1 MWLSDVSVKRP
12 VFATVINALLVVF
25 GLFALASV
33 SVREYPD
40 IDPPIVSISTN
51 YPGASAAVV
60 ETKITQL
67 LEDRVAG
74 IEGLRTL
81 ASTSAEGRSNIIVEF
96 NLSRDVDDAANDVRD
111 RVSRALGDLPDE
123 ADPPEISKAD
133 VDANPI
139 LWLVIDSDRLSP
151 LELTDYADRYLVDRL
166 GAIDGVSAIRVG
178 GERRPAMRIWL
189 DRKALAARGLTAADV
204 EAALRAQNVER
215 PAGRLE
221 STEREFTL
229 RTARPF
235 ATPADFAQLVVARG
249 DDGYPIRLGELARVE
264 VAPADVRSSFRAN
277 GRPAVGLGLI
287 KQSKANTLTVAR
299 AGKAEMAKIAPDLP
313 EGMRIRVNSDSS
325 LFVEASLREVS
336 ITLAISAVLVVAVI
350 FVFLGD
356 LRATLIPALTV
367 PISLVASFIF
377 LVALGFSLNI
387 LTLLALVL
395 AIGIVVDD
403 TIVVVEN
410 IHRRMEQGEPP
421 LLAAFNGAREVGFAV
436 LATTVVLVVVFLPLA
451 LLEGNVGRLF
461 REFALSL
468 AAAVAC
474 SGIVALTLAPVL
486 SAALLRREE
495 GRLAHGVTRVFLRVS
510 AAYRGGLG
518 RFADRPVLSALALLG
533 LLAGCVLLYRA
544 LPREFTPPE
553 DRGQF
558 SINVRAPEGAS
569 YEYTARYMQQ
579 VEASVLARIG
589 TGEVDRTILR
599 VPGAGPGQGGGGVN
613 TGFMI
618 VSLTDWSRRERSTAQ
633 VAAEIGRE
641 LAQLPGVRAT
651 ATPRTGFGTGVGS
664 NFGQP
669 VQVVLGGGSFDELA
683 QWRDALIAR
692 LAQDAPRLTRLD
704 SDYKETLPTLE
715 LDVDLKRAGD
725 LGVPVE
731 AIGRTLETLLAGRR
745 VTTYVDRGEEY
756 DVWLQAEAA
765 DRANPGDLANI
776 YVRST
781 VSGALIPLANLLAT
795 RETAGAAAYNR
806 YNRLRSITVSAG
818 LAPGYT
824 LGEALDDVERIAAEV
839 LPPSARLSYKGDSR
853 ELKESSQSLL
863 LSFGLALVVVFLVL
877 AAQFESWVHPVV
889 IMTSVPLAVFGALAA
904 LFVFGYSL
912 NIYSQIGVILLI
924 GLAAKNGIL
933 IVEFANQ
940 RRDAG
945 APFRE
950 ALLEAAQIR
959 LRPILMT
966 SVATVAGAVPLILA
980 QGAGAEARANL
991 GIVVFW
997 GVLFSTLLTLYIVPG
1012 YYALLARRSGSPG
1025 RTAARLEAQA
1035 RGPAGPLPDK

>member
-12 VFATVINALLVVF
+12 VLATVINALLVVF
-25 GLFALASV
+25 GLFALTHV

-40 IDPPIVSISTN
+40 IDPPIVSVGTN

-60 ETKITQL
+60 ETKITQV
-67 LEDRVAG
+67 LEDRIAG

-81 ASTSAEGRSNIIVEF
+81 SSVSADGRSNITIEF
-96 NLSRDVDDAANDVRD
+96 NLSRNVDAAANDVRD
-111 RVSRALGDLPDE
+111 RISRALNNLPVE
-123 ADPPEISKAD
+123 AEPPEVSKAD

-139 LWLVIDSDRLSP
+139 LWMVLSSDRLAS
-151 LELTDYADRYLVDRL
+151 LELSDYAERYLVDRL
-166 GAIDGVSAIRVG
+166 GAIDGVSAIRIG
-178 GERRPAMRIWL
+178 GDRRPAMRIWL

-204 EAALRAQNVER
+204 EAALRNQNVER

-221 STEREFTL
+221 SIEREFTL

-235 ATPADFAQLVVARG
+235 ATPTEFAQLVVARG
-249 DDGYPIRLGELARVE
+249 ADGYPVRLGELARVE
-264 VAPADVRSSFRAN
+264 IAAEDVRGEFRAN
-277 GRPAVGLGLI
+277 GVPAVGLGII

-299 AGKAEMAKIAPDLP
+299 AAKAEMAKIAGDLP
-313 EGMRIRVNSDSS
+313 EGMQIRVNSDFS
-325 LFVEASLREVS
+325 LFVEASLKEVTIALS
-336 ITLAISAVLVVAVI
+336 IAALLVVVVI
-350 FVFLGD
+350 FLFLGD
-356 LRATLIPALTV
+356 LRATVIPALTV

-377 LVALGFSLNI
+377 LLALGFSINI

-410 IHRRMEQGEPP
+410 IHRRMEEGEPP

-436 LATTVVLVVVFLPLA
+436 LATTAVLVVVFLPLA
-451 LLEGNVGRLF
+451 LLEGNIGRLF

-474 SGIVALTLAPVL
+474 SGVVALTLAPVL
-486 SAALLRREE
+486 SAALLKRDADNPMAQR
-495 GRLAHGVTRVFLRVS
+495 VTRVFQRLGAGYRAGLR
-510 AAYRGGLG
+510 
-518 RFADRPVLSALALLG
+518 RFVERPWLSGAVLAG
-533 LLAGCVLLYRA
+533 LLAGCALLYA
-544 LPREFTPPE
+544 VLPREFTPPE

-558 SINVRAPEGAS
+558 NISVRGPEGAS
-569 YEYTARYMQQ
+569 FDYTARYMRE
-579 VEASVLARIG
+579 VEGLVLARLG
-589 TGEVDRTILR
+589 QGEVDRTILR
-599 VPGAGPGQGGGGVN
+599 VPGFGAAAGVN
-613 TGFMI
+613 TGNMI
-618 VSLTDWSRRERSTAQ
+618 VSLTDWNERERSTLE
-633 VAAEIGRE
+633 VAADIGAE

-651 ATPRTGFGTGVGS
+651 ATPRGGFGSG
-664 NFGQP
+664 FGQP
-669 VQVVLGGGSFDELA
+669 VQVVLGGGSFGELA
-683 QWRDALIAR
+683 QWRDELIAR
-692 LAQDAPRLTRLD
+692 LSAEVPRLTRLD
-704 SDYKETLPTLE
+704 SDYKETVPTLE
-715 LDVDLKRAGD
+715 IDVDLKRAGD

-731 AIGRTLETLLAGRR
+731 VIGRTLETLLAGRR
-745 VTTYVDRGEEY
+745 VTTYMDRGEEY

-765 DRANPGDLANI
+765 DRSNPGDLANI

-781 VSGALIPLANLLAT
+781 LSGALIPLANVLTT

-806 YNRLRSITVSAG
+806 YDRLRSVTISAG

-824 LGEALDDVERIAAEV
+824 LGEALGDVERVAAEV
-839 LPPSARLSYKGDSR
+839 LPASARLSYKGDSR

-863 LSFGLALVVVFLVL
+863 LSFGMALLVVFLVL
-877 AAQFESWVHPVV
+877 SAQFESFVHPVV

-904 LFVFGYSL
+904 LGALGYSL

-940 RRDAG
+940 RRDQG
-945 APFRE
+945 LPFEE
-950 ALLEAAQIR
+950 ALYEAASIR

-966 SVATVAGAVPLILA
+966 SVATVAGSVPLILSG
-980 QGAGAEARANL
+980 GAGGEARENL

-997 GVLFSTLLTLYIVPG
+997 GVLFSTLLTLYVVPG
-1012 YYALLARRSGSPG
+1012 YYALLARRTGSPG
-1025 RTAARLEAQA
+1025 RVAAKLEQQA
-1035 RGPAGPLPDK
+1035 RGSQTVPQK

>member
-12 VFATVINALLVVF
+12 VLATVINALLVVF
-25 GLFALASV
+25 VLFALANV

-40 IDPPIVSISTN
+40 IDPPIVSVSTN

-60 ETKITQL
+60 ETKITQV
-67 LEDRVAG
+67 LEDRIAG

-81 ASTSAEGRSNIIVEF
+81 SSTSSDGRSNITVEF
-96 NLSRDVDDAANDVRD
+96 TLSRDIDAAANDVRD
-111 RVSRALGDLPDE
+111 RVARAINNLPDE

-139 LWLVIDSDRLSP
+139 LWMVLSSDRLTP
-151 LELTDYADRYLVDRL
+151 IELSDYADRFLLDRL
-166 GAIDGVSAIRVG
+166 GAIDGVSAIRIG

-189 DRKALAARGLTAADV
+189 DRKALAARGLTSADV
-204 EAALRAQNVER
+204 ETALRSQNAER

-221 STEREFTL
+221 STDREFTL

-235 ATPADFAQLVVARG
+235 ATPAEFAQLVVARG
-249 DDGYPIRLGELARVE
+249 ADGYPVRLGELARVE
-264 VAPADVRSSFRAN
+264 VAPADLRNEFRAN
-277 GRPAVGLGLI
+277 GQPAVGLGII

-299 AGKAEMAKIAPDLP
+299 AAKAEMARIAGDLP
-313 EGMRIRVNSDSS
+313 EGMQIRVNSDFS
-325 LFVEASLREVS
+325 LFVEASLKEVT
-336 ITLAISAVLVVAVI
+336 ITLAIAALLVVVVI
-350 FVFLGD
+350 FLFLGD
-356 LRATLIPALTV
+356 LRATVIPALTV

-410 IHRRMEQGEPP
+410 IHRRMEHGEPP

-451 LLEGNVGRLF
+451 LLEGNIGRLF

-474 SGIVALTLAPVL
+474 SGVVALTLAPVL
-486 SAALLRREE
+486 SAALLKRDADNPMAQR
-495 GRLAHGVTRVFLRVS
+495 VTRFFNRVS
-510 AAYRGGLG
+510 AGYRAGLR
-518 RFADRPVLSALALLG
+518 RFVERPWLSAAALAGLLTGCALL
-533 LLAGCVLLYRA
+533 YQA

-558 SINVRAPEGAS
+558 NISVRAPEGAS
-569 YEYTARYMQQ
+569 FEYTARYMRQ
-579 VEASVLARIG
+579 VEGMVLARLG
-589 TGEVDRTILR
+589 KGEVDRTILR
-599 VPGAGPGQGGGGVN
+599 VPGFGGSASTN
-613 TGFMI
+613 TGNMV
-618 VSLTDWSRRERSTAQ
+618 VSLTDWGARDRTTIE
-633 VAAEIGRE
+633 VAAEVGRE

-651 ATPRTGFGTGVGS
+651 AIPRGGFGQG
-664 NFGQP
+664 FGQP
-669 VQVVLGGGSFDELA
+669 VQVVLGGGSFEELA
-683 QWRDALIAR
+683 QWRDTLMAKLS
-692 LAQDAPRLTRLD
+692 QDYPQLTRLD

-715 LDVDLKRAGD
+715 LDIDLKRAGD

-731 AIGRTLETLLAGRR
+731 VIGRTLETLLAGRR
-745 VTTYVDRGEEY
+745 VTTYIDRGEEY

-781 VSGALIPLANLLAT
+781 TSGQLIPLANVLTT
-795 RETAGAAAYNR
+795 RETAGAATYNR
-806 YNRLRSITVSAG
+806 YNRLRSITISAG
-818 LAPGYT
+818 LTPGYT
-824 LGEALDDVERIAAEV
+824 LGEALNDVERIAAEV
-839 LPPSARLSYKGDSR
+839 LPGSARLSYKGDSR

-863 LSFGLALVVVFLVL
+863 LSFGLALLVVFLVL
-877 AAQFESWVHPVV
+877 SAQFESFVHPLV

-904 LFVFGYSL
+904 LGAFGYTL

-940 RRDAG
+940 RRDQG
-945 APFRE
+945 LPFEE
-950 ALLEAAQIR
+950 ALYEAASIR

-966 SVATVAGAVPLILA
+966 SVATIAGAVPLILSG
-980 QGAGAEARANL
+980 GAGAESRENL

-997 GVLFSTLLTLYIVPG
+997 GVAFSTLLTLYVVPG
-1012 YYALLARRSGSPG
+1012 YYALLARRTGSPG
-1025 RTAARLEAQA
+1025 RVAAKLAEQS
-1035 RGPAGPLPDK
+1035 RGHDIVPDK

>member
-12 VFATVINALLVVF
+12 VFATVVNALLVVF
-25 GLFALASV
+25 GLFALANV

-40 IDPPIVSISTN
+40 IDPPIVSVSTS

-60 ETKITQL
+60 ETKITQV
-67 LEDRVAG
+67 LEDRIAG

-81 ASTSAEGRSNIIVEF
+81 SSTSSDGRSNITVEF
-96 NLSRDVDDAANDVRD
+96 TLSRDVDDAANDVRD
-111 RVSRALGDLPDE
+111 RVSRALGNLPEE

-139 LWLVIDSDRLSP
+139 LWMVVSSDRLTP
-151 LELTDYADRYLVDRL
+151 IELSDYAERHLVDRL

-178 GERRPAMRIWL
+178 GERRPSMRIWL
-189 DRKALAARGLTAADV
+189 DRKALAARGLTAAEV

-235 ATPADFAQLVVARG
+235 TTPAQFAQLVVARG

-264 VAPADVRSSFRAN
+264 VAAADLRSAFRAN
-277 GRPAVGLGLI
+277 GQPAVGLGII

-299 AGKAEMAKIAPDLP
+299 AAKAELARIIPDLP
-313 EGMRIRVNSDSS
+313 EGMQMRVNSDFS

-336 ITLAISAVLVVAVI
+336 VTLAISALLVVVVI
-350 FVFLGD
+350 FLFLGD
-356 LRATLIPALTV
+356 LRATIIPALTV

-377 LVALGFSLNI
+377 LAAFGFSLNI

-410 IHRRMEQGEPP
+410 IHRRMEEGEPP

-486 SAALLRREE
+486 SAALLKRDVDNPMAQR
-495 GRLAHGVTRVFLRVS
+495 VTRVFQRIAAGYQRGLR
-510 AAYRGGLG
+510 
-518 RFADRPVLSALALLG
+518 RFVARPALSGLALVA
-533 LLAGCVLLYRA
+533 LLAGCALLYQA

-553 DRGQF
+553 DRGQL

-569 YEYTARYMQQ
+569 YEYTARYMRQ
-579 VEASVLARIG
+579 VEGTVLARLG
-589 TGEVDRTILR
+589 KGEVDRTILR
-599 VPGAGPGQGGGGVN
+599 IPGFGPIGSAVN
-613 TGFMI
+613 TGFMV
-618 VSLTDWSRRERSTAQ
+618 VSLADWSGRERTTAQ
-633 VAAEIGRE
+633 VASEIGQE
-641 LAQLPGVRAT
+641 LAALPGVRAI
-651 ATPRTGFGTGVGS
+651 ATPRSGFGTG
-664 NFGQP
+664 FAQP
-669 VQVVLGGGSFDELA
+669 VQVVIGGGSFEELA

-692 LAQDAPRLTRLD
+692 LQRDHPRLTRLD

-731 AIGRTLETLLAGRR
+731 VIGRTLETLLAGRR
-745 VTTYVDRGEEY
+745 VTTYIDRGEEY

-776 YVRST
+776 YVRSSNT
-781 VSGALIPLANLLAT
+781 GALIPLASVLTT
-795 RETAGAAAYNR
+795 RETAGAGSYNR
-806 YNRLRSITVSAG
+806 YNRLRAITISAG

-824 LGEALDDVERIAAEV
+824 LGEALGDVERAAAEV
-839 LPPSARLSYKGDSR
+839 LPASARLSYKGDSR
-853 ELKESSQSLL
+853 DLKESGQSLL
-863 LSFGLALVVVFLVL
+863 LSFGLALLVVFLVL
-877 AAQFESWVHPVV
+877 AAQFESFVHPLV

-904 LFVFGYSL
+904 LGAFGYSL
-912 NIYSQIGVILLI
+912 NIYSQIGIILLI

-945 APFRE
+945 VAFAD

-966 SVATVAGAVPLILA
+966 SVATVAGAIPLILA
-980 QGAGAEARANL
+980 HGAGSEARENL

-997 GVLFSTLLTLYIVPG
+997 GVLFSTLLTLYVVPG

-1025 RTAARLEAQA
+1025 RVAARLAEQA
-1035 RGPAGPLPDK
+1035 RGCDVVPDK

>member
-12 VFATVINALLVVF
+12 VLATVINALLVVF
-25 GLFALASV
+25 GLFALANV

-40 IDPPIVSISTN
+40 IDPPIVSVSTN

-60 ETKITQL
+60 ETKITQV
-67 LEDRVAG
+67 LEDRIAG

-81 ASTSAEGRSNIIVEF
+81 SSTSSDGRSNINVEF
-96 NLSRDVDDAANDVRD
+96 TLSRNVDDAANDVRD
-111 RVSRALGDLPDE
+111 RVSRALGNLPEE

-139 LWLVIDSDRLSP
+139 LWMVLSSDRLTP
-151 LELTDYADRYLVDRL
+151 IELSDYADRFLVDRL
-166 GAIDGVSAIRVG
+166 GAIDGVSAIRIG

-189 DRKALAARGLTAADV
+189 DRKALAARGLTSADV
-204 EAALRAQNVER
+204 EAALRNQNSER

-235 ATPADFAQLVVARG
+235 ATPAEFALLVVARG
-249 DDGYPIRLGELARVE
+249 SDGYPVRLGELARVE
-264 VAPADVRSSFRAN
+264 VAPADLRNDFRAN
-277 GRPAVGLGLI
+277 GRPAVGLGII
-287 KQSKANTLTVAR
+287 KQSKANTLTVAQ
-299 AGKAEMAKIAPDLP
+299 AAKAEMAKIAADLP
-313 EGMRIRVNSDSS
+313 DGMQIRVNTDTS
-325 LFVEASLREVS
+325 LFVEASLREVT
-336 ITLAISAVLVVAVI
+336 ITLVIAALLVVVVI
-350 FVFLGD
+350 FLFLGD

-377 LVALGFSLNI
+377 LSALGFSLNI

-410 IHRRMEQGEPP
+410 IHRRMEGGEPP

-436 LATTVVLVVVFLPLA
+436 LATTLVLVVVFLPLA

-486 SAALLRREE
+486 SAALLRREAE
-495 GRLAHGVTRVFLRVS
+495 NPLAHRVTRVFGAL
-510 AAYRGGLG
+510 AARYRRGLT
-518 RFADRPVLSALALLG
+518 RFVERPALSGIALVALLG
-533 LLAGCVLLYRA
+533 GCALLYQA

-558 SINVRAPEGAS
+558 FISVRAPEGAS
-569 YEYTARYMQQ
+569 YDYTARYMKE
-579 VEASVLARIG
+579 VEGVVLARLG
-589 TGEVDRTILR
+589 QGEIDRTILR
-599 VPGAGPGQGGGGVN
+599 IPGFGPVGNAVN
-613 TGFMI
+613 TGNMV
-618 VSLTDWSRRERSTAQ
+618 VSLTDWGARERTTAEL
-633 VAAEIGRE
+633 ASEIGGE
-641 LAQLPGVRAT
+641 LARLPGVRAT
-651 ATPRTGFGTGVGS
+651 ATPRGGFGG
-664 NFGQP
+664 FGQP
-669 VQVVLGGGSFDELA
+669 VQVVLGGGSFEELA

-731 AIGRTLETLLAGRR
+731 IIGRTLETLLAGRR
-745 VTTYVDRGEEY
+745 VTTYFERGEEY

-781 VSGALIPLANLLAT
+781 TSGQLIPLANVLAT
-795 RETAGAAAYNR
+795 RETAGAASYNR
-806 YNRLRSITVSAG
+806 YNRLRSITISAG

-824 LGEALDDVERIAAEV
+824 LGEALADVERIAAEV
-839 LPPSARLSYKGDSR
+839 LPGSAQLSYKGDSR
-853 ELKESSQSLL
+853 ELKESGQSLL
-863 LSFGLALVVVFLVL
+863 MTFGFALLVVFLVL
-877 AAQFESWVHPVV
+877 AAQFESFVHPVV

-904 LFVFGYSL
+904 LGAFGYSL

-945 APFRE
+945 LSFTD
-950 ALLEAAQIR
+950 ALYEAAAIR

-966 SVATVAGAVPLILA
+966 SVATVAGALPLVFSS
-980 QGAGAEARANL
+980 GAGAEARANL

-997 GVLFSTLLTLYIVPG
+997 GVLFSTVLTIYVVPG
-1012 YYALLARRSGSPG
+1012 YYALLARNTGSPG
-1025 RTAARLEAQA
+1025 RAASKLAEQA
-1035 RGPAGPLPDK
+1035 RGRDIVPDK

>member
-12 VFATVINALLVVF
+12 VLATVINALLVVF
-25 GLFALASV
+25 GVFALANV

-40 IDPPIVSISTN
+40 IDPPIVSVSTD

-60 ETKITQL
+60 ETKITQV
-67 LEDRVAG
+67 LEDRIAG

-81 ASTSAEGRSNIIVEF
+81 SSTSSDGRSNITVEF
-96 NLSRDVDDAANDVRD
+96 ALSRDVDAAANDVRD
-111 RVSRALGDLPDE
+111 RISRALDNLPEE
-123 ADPPEISKAD
+123 ASPPEVSKAD

-139 LWLVIDSDRLSP
+139 LWMVLSSDRLTP
-151 LELTDYADRYLVDRL
+151 LELSDYAGRYLVDRL

-178 GERRPAMRIWL
+178 GDRRPSMRIWL

-204 EAALRAQNVER
+204 ETALRHQNVER

-221 STEREFTL
+221 STDREFTL

-235 ATPADFAQLVVARG
+235 TTPADFAQLVVARG
-249 DDGYPIRLGELARVE
+249 NDGYPVRLGELARVE
-264 VAPADVRSSFRAN
+264 VAPENLRGEFRAN
-277 GRPAVGLGLI
+277 GQPAVGLGII

-299 AGKAEMAKIAPDLP
+299 AAKAELARIVPDLP
-313 EGMRIRVNSDSS
+313 DGMQMRVNSDFS
-325 LFVEASLREVS
+325 LFIEASLREVT
-336 ITLAISAVLVVAVI
+336 ITLAIAALMVVVVI
-350 FVFLGD
+350 FLFLGD
-356 LRATLIPALTV
+356 LRATVIPALTV

-377 LVALGFSLNI
+377 LVALGFSINI

-410 IHRRMEQGEPP
+410 IHRRMEEGEPP

-436 LATTVVLVVVFLPLA
+436 LATTIVLVVVFLPLA
-451 LLEGNVGRLF
+451 LLEGNIGRLF

-474 SGIVALTLAPVL
+474 SGVVALSLAPVL
-486 SAALLRREE
+486 SSILLKRDADNPMARR
-495 GRLAHGVTRVFLRVS
+495 VTRFFQR
-510 AAYRGGLG
+510 AGERYRAGLG
-518 RFADRPVLSALALLG
+518 RFVERPWLSGAALTG
-533 LLAGCVLLYRA
+533 LLAGCVLLYQV

-558 SINVRAPEGAS
+558 GISVRAPEGAS
-569 YEYTARYMQQ
+569 FEYTARYARE
-579 VEASVLARIG
+579 VEAIVLRRLG
-589 TGEVDRTILR
+589 QGEVDRTILR
-599 VPGAGPGQGGGGVN
+599 VPGFGSAAGVN
-613 TGFMI
+613 TGNMV
-618 VSLTDWSRRERSTAQ
+618 VSLTDWNARARST
-633 VAAEIGRE
+633 VAVASEVGAE

-651 ATPRTGFGTGVGS
+651 AIPRGGFGSG
-664 NFGQP
+664 FGQP
-669 VQVVLGGGSFDELA
+669 VQVVLGGGSFEELA
-683 QWRDALIAR
+683 QWRDTLIAR
-692 LAQDAPRLTRLD
+692 LSQQAPRLTRLD

-725 LGVPVE
+725 LGVPIEV
-731 AIGRTLETLLAGRR
+731 IGRTLETLLAGRR
-745 VTTYVDRGEEY
+745 VTTYIDRGEEY

-781 VSGALIPLANLLAT
+781 TSGQLIPLVNLLTT
-795 RETAGAAAYNR
+795 RETAGAATYNR

-824 LGEALDDVERIAAEV
+824 LGEALADVERVAAEV

-853 ELKESSQSLL
+853 ELRESSQSLL
-863 LSFGLALVVVFLVL
+863 LSFGLALLVVFLVL
-877 AAQFESWVHPVV
+877 AAQFESFVHPVV

-904 LFVFGYSL
+904 LATFGYSL

-940 RRDAG
+940 RRDQG
-945 APFRE
+945 LPFRE
-950 ALLEAAQIR
+950 ALLEAAAIR

-966 SVATVAGAVPLILA
+966 SVATIAGAMPLILSG
-980 QGAGAEARANL
+980 GAGAEARENL
-991 GIVVFW
+991 GVVVCC
-997 GVLFSTLLTLYIVPG
+997 GVLFSTLLTLYVVPG

-1025 RTAARLEAQA
+1025 QVAARLEQQA
-1035 RGPAGPLPDK
+1035 RGSGSPPVPDK

>member
-12 VFATVINALLVVF
+12 VLATVINALLVVF
-25 GLFALASV
+25 GLFALAHV

-40 IDPPIVSISTN
+40 IDPPIVSVSTN

-67 LEDRVAG
+67 LEDRIAG

-81 ASTSAEGRSNIIVEF
+81 SSTSSDGRSNITVEF
-96 NLSRDVDDAANDVRD
+96 TLSRDVDAAANDVRD
-111 RVSRALGDLPDE
+111 RVARALGNLPEE

-139 LWLVIDSDRLSP
+139 LWMVLSSDRLTP
-151 LELTDYADRYLVDRL
+151 IELSDYADRYLVDRL
-166 GAIDGVSAIRVG
+166 GAIDGVSAIRIG

-189 DRKALAARGLTAADV
+189 DRKALAARGLTSADV
-204 EAALRAQNVER
+204 ETALRNQNAER

-235 ATPADFAQLVVARG
+235 TTPADFAQLVVARG
-249 DDGYPIRLGELARVE
+249 EDGYPVRLGELARVE
-264 VAPADVRSSFRAN
+264 VAPADLRNDFRAN
-277 GRPAVGLGLI
+277 GRPAVGLGII

-299 AGKAEMAKIAPDLP
+299 AAKAEMARIAADLP
-313 EGMRIRVNSDSS
+313 GGMQIRVNSDFS
-325 LFVEASLREVS
+325 LFVEASLREVT
-336 ITLAISAVLVVAVI
+336 ITLSIAALLVVVVI
-350 FVFLGD
+350 FLFLGD

-377 LVALGFSLNI
+377 LNALGFSLNI

-410 IHRRMEQGEPP
+410 IHRRMEHGEPP

-486 SAALLRREE
+486 SAALLKRDEDNPMARGVSRFFARVGAGYRVGLLRFVEQPWLS
-495 GRLAHGVTRVFLRVS
+495 GATLA
-510 AAYRGGLG
+510 
-518 RFADRPVLSALALLG
+518 G
-533 LLAGCVLLYRA
+533 LLAGCALLYQA

-558 SINVRAPEGAS
+558 NISVRAPEGAS
-569 YEYTARYMQQ
+569 YDYTARYMKQ
-579 VEASVLARIG
+579 VEGIVLERLG
-589 TGEVDRTILR
+589 KGEVDRTILR
-599 VPGAGPGQGGGGVN
+599 IPGFGPVGNAVN
-613 TGFMI
+613 TGNMV
-618 VSLTDWSRRERSTAQ
+618 VSLTDWAARERTTIE
-633 VAAEIGRE
+633 VAAEVGRE
-641 LAQLPGVRAT
+641 LARLPGVRAT
-651 ATPRTGFGTGVGS
+651 AIPRTGFGQG
-664 NFGQP
+664 FGQP
-669 VQVVLGGGSFDELA
+669 VQVVLGGGSFEELA
-683 QWRDALIAR
+683 QWRDVLMAR

-731 AIGRTLETLLAGRR
+731 VIGRTLETLLAGRR
-745 VTTYVDRGEEY
+745 VTTYFDRGEEY

-781 VSGALIPLANLLAT
+781 ISGQLIPLANVLAT
-795 RETAGAAAYNR
+795 RETAGAASYNR
-806 YNRLRSITVSAG
+806 YNRLRSITISAG
-818 LAPGYT
+818 LTPGYT
-824 LGEALDDVERIAAEV
+824 LGEALGDVERAAAEV
-839 LPPSARLSYKGDSR
+839 LPGSARLSYRGDSR

-863 LSFGLALVVVFLVL
+863 MTFGFALLVVFLVL
-877 AAQFESWVHPVV
+877 AAQFESFVHPVV

-904 LFVFGYSL
+904 LGAFGYSL

-945 APFRE
+945 LPFTE
-950 ALLEAAQIR
+950 ALLEAAAIR

-966 SVATVAGAVPLILA
+966 SVATVAGAVPLVFST
-980 QGAGAEARANL
+980 GAGAESRANL

-997 GVLFSTLLTLYIVPG
+997 GVLFSTLLTLYVVPG
-1012 YYALLARRSGSPG
+1012 YYALLARGTGSPG
-1025 RTAARLEAQA
+1025 RRAARLAEQS
-1035 RGPAGPLPDK
+1035 RGRDVVPDK

>member
-12 VFATVINALLVVF
+12 VLATVINALLVVF
-25 GLFALASV
+25 GLFALANV

-40 IDPPIVSISTN
+40 IDPPIVSVSTN

-60 ETKITQL
+60 ETKITQV
-67 LEDRVAG
+67 LEDRIAG

-81 ASTSAEGRSNIIVEF
+81 SSTSSDGRSNINVEF
-96 NLSRDVDDAANDVRD
+96 TLSRNVDDAANDVRD
-111 RVSRALGDLPDE
+111 RVSRALGNLPEE

-139 LWLVIDSDRLSP
+139 LWMVLSSDRLTP
-151 LELTDYADRYLVDRL
+151 IELSDYADRLLVDRL
-166 GAIDGVSAIRVG
+166 GAIDGVSAIRIG

-189 DRKALAARGLTAADV
+189 DRKALAARGLTSADV
-204 EAALRAQNVER
+204 EAALRNQNSER

-235 ATPADFAQLVVARG
+235 TTPAAFWQLVVARG
-249 DDGYPIRLGELARVE
+249 ADGYPVRLGELARIE
-264 VAPADVRSSFRAN
+264 VAPEDLRNEFRAN
-277 GRPAVGLGLI
+277 GVPAVGLGII

-299 AGKAEMAKIAPDLP
+299 AAKAEMAKIVGDLP
-313 EGMRIRVNSDSS
+313 EGMQIRVNSDFS
-325 LFVEASLREVS
+325 LFVEASLREVT
-336 ITLAISAVLVVAVI
+336 ITLGIAALLVVVVI
-350 FVFLGD
+350 FLFLGD
-356 LRATLIPALTV
+356 LRATVIPALTV

-377 LVALGFSLNI
+377 LQALGFSLNI

-410 IHRRMEQGEPP
+410 IHRRMEEGEPP

-451 LLEGNVGRLF
+451 LLEGNIGRLF

-468 AAAVAC
+468 AGAVAC

-486 SAALLRREE
+486 SSILLRREAE
-495 GRLAHGVTRVFLRVS
+495 NPLARRVTRT
-510 AAYRGGLG
+510 
-518 RFADRPVLSALALLG
+518 FAGLSARYRAGLARFVARPWLSGVALAG
-533 LLAGCVLLYRA
+533 LLAGCALLYGV

-558 SINVRAPEGAS
+558 NITVRAPEGAS
-569 YEYTARYMQQ
+569 FEYTARYMRQ
-579 VEASVLARIG
+579 VEGMVLARLG
-589 TGEVDRTILR
+589 QGEVDRTILR
-599 VPGAGPGQGGGGVN
+599 VPGFGGNAGVN
-613 TGFMI
+613 TGNMV
-618 VSLTDWSRRERSTAQ
+618 VSLTDWGARERSTVE
-633 VAAEIGRE
+633 VAAEVGRE

-651 ATPRTGFGTGVGS
+651 AIPRGGFGQG
-664 NFGQP
+664 FGQP
-669 VQVVLGGGSFDELA
+669 VQVVLGGGSFEELA

-692 LAQDAPRLTRLD
+692 LQAEYPRLTRLD

-715 LDVDLKRAGD
+715 LDIDLKRAGD

-731 AIGRTLETLLAGRR
+731 TIGRTLETLLAGRR
-745 VTTYVDRGEEY
+745 VTTYLDRGEEY
-756 DVWLQAEAA
+756 DVWLQADAA

-781 VSGALIPLANLLAT
+781 VSGALIPLASVLAT
-795 RETAGAAAYNR
+795 RETVGAASYNR
-806 YNRLRSITVSAG
+806 YNRLRSITISAG

-824 LGEALDDVERIAAEV
+824 LGEALEDIERAAAEV
-839 LPPSARLSYKGDSR
+839 LPGSARLSYKGDSR

-863 LSFGLALVVVFLVL
+863 LSFGLALLVVFLVL
-877 AAQFESWVHPVV
+877 SAQFESFVHPVV

-904 LFVFGYSL
+904 LGAFGYSL

-940 RRDAG
+940 RRDQG
-945 APFRE
+945 LPFDE
-950 ALLEAAQIR
+950 ALMDAAAVR

-966 SVATVAGAVPLILA
+966 SVATVAGAVPLILSG
-980 QGAGAEARANL
+980 GAGAEARENL

-997 GVLFSTLLTLYIVPG
+997 GVLFSTLLTLYVVPG
-1012 YYALLARRSGSPG
+1012 YYALLARRTGSPG
-1025 RTAARLEAQA
+1025 RVAAKLVEQS
-1035 RGPAGPLPDK
+1035 RGRDVVPDK

>member
-12 VFATVINALLVVF
+12 VLATVINALLVVF
-25 GLFALASV
+25 GLFALANV

-40 IDPPIVSISTN
+40 IDPPIVSVSTN

-60 ETKITQL
+60 ETKITQV
-67 LEDRVAG
+67 LEDRIAG

-81 ASTSAEGRSNIIVEF
+81 SSVSSDGRSNITVEF
-96 NLSRDVDDAANDVRD
+96 TLSRDVDAAANDVRD
-111 RVSRALGDLPDE
+111 RVSRSLGNLPDE

-139 LWLVIDSDRLSP
+139 LWMVLSSTQLDP
-151 LELTDYADRYLVDRL
+151 LELSDYADRFLLDRL
-166 GAIDGVSAIRVG
+166 GAIDGVSAIRIG

-189 DRKALAARGLTAADV
+189 DRKALAARGLTSADV
-204 EAALRAQNVER
+204 ELAPRNQNVER

-235 ATPADFAQLVVARG
+235 GTPAAFAQLVVARG
-249 DDGYPIRLGELARVE
+249 VDGYPVRLGELARVE
-264 VAPADVRSSFRAN
+264 VAPADLRNEFRAN
-277 GRPAVGLGLI
+277 GAPAVGLGI
-287 KQSKANTLTVAR
+287 VKQSKANTLTVAR
-299 AGKAEMAKIAPDLP
+299 AAKAEMARIAADLP
-313 EGMRIRVNSDSS
+313 AGMQIRVNSDFS

-336 ITLAISAVLVVAVI
+336 VTLGIAALLVVIVI
-350 FVFLGD
+350 FLFLGD
-356 LRATLIPALTV
+356 LRATMIPALTV

-377 LVALGFSLNI
+377 LLALGFSLNI

-410 IHRRMEQGEPP
+410 IHRRMEHGEPP

-436 LATTVVLVVVFLPLA
+436 LATTITLVVVFLPLA

-468 AAAVAC
+468 AAAVSC
-474 SGIVALTLAPVL
+474 SGIVALTLAPVMSSL
-486 SAALLRREE
+486 LLRRESE
-495 GRLAHGVTRVFLRVS
+495 SPLARRVTRT
-510 AAYRGGLG
+510 
-518 RFADRPVLSALALLG
+518 FATLSAGYGRGLARFVARPWLSGAALLG
-533 LLAGCVLLYRA
+533 LLAGCVVLYGV

-558 SINVRAPEGAS
+558 NISVRAPEGAS
-569 YEYTARYMQQ
+569 YEYTSRYMRQ
-579 VEASVLARIG
+579 VEGMVLKRLG
-589 TGEVDRTILR
+589 QGEVDRTILR
-599 VPGAGPGQGGGGVN
+599 VPGFGGSAGVN
-613 TGFMI
+613 TGNMVI
-618 VSLTDWSRRERSTAQ
+618 SLTDWDARERTTIA
-633 VAAEIGRE
+633 VAAEVGRE

-651 ATPRTGFGTGVGS
+651 AIPRAGFGSG
-664 NFGQP
+664 FGQP
-669 VQVVLGGGSFDELA
+669 VQVVLGGGSFEELA
-683 QWRDALIAR
+683 QWRDLLMAR
-692 LAQDAPRLTRLD
+692 LAQDHPQITRLD

-725 LGVPVE
+725 LGVPVDV
-731 AIGRTLETLLAGRR
+731 IGRTLETLLAGRR
-745 VTTYVDRGEEY
+745 VTTYIDRGEEY

-781 VSGALIPLANLLAT
+781 TSGQLIPLANLLAT
-795 RETAGAAAYNR
+795 RETAGAASYNR
-806 YNRLRSITVSAG
+806 YNRLRSITVSGG

-824 LGEALDDVERIAAEV
+824 LGEALAAVELSAAEV
-839 LPPSARLSYKGDSR
+839 LPGSARLSYKGDSR

-863 LSFGLALVVVFLVL
+863 LTFGLALLVVFLVL
-877 AAQFESWVHPVV
+877 SAQFESFVHPLV

-904 LFVFGYSL
+904 LAAFGYSL

-945 APFRE
+945 VPFAE

-966 SVATVAGAVPLILA
+966 SVATVAGAVPLILSG
-980 QGAGAEARANL
+980 GAGAEARENL

-997 GVLFSTLLTLYIVPG
+997 GVLFSTLLTLYVVPG

-1025 RTAARLEAQA
+1025 RVAARLAEQS
-1035 RGPAGPLPDK
+1035 RGRDVVPDK

>member
-12 VFATVINALLVVF
+12 VLATVINALLVVF
-25 GLFALASV
+25 GLFALLNV

-40 IDPPIVSISTN
+40 IDPPIVSVSTN

-67 LEDRVAG
+67 LEDRIAG
-74 IEGLRTL
+74 IEGLRSL
-81 ASTSAEGRSNIIVEF
+81 SSTSNDGRSNITVEF
-96 NLSRDVDDAANDVRD
+96 NLSRDIDAAANDVRD
-111 RVSRALGDLPDE
+111 RVSRALGNLPDE

-139 LWLVIDSDRLSP
+139 LWMVLSSDRLSS
-151 LELTDYADRYLVDRL
+151 LELSDYADRYLLDRL
-166 GAIDGVSAIRVG
+166 GAIDGVSAIRLG

-189 DRKALAARGLTAADV
+189 DRKALAARGLTAAEV
-204 EAALRAQNVER
+204 EQALRNQNAER

-235 ATPADFAQLVVARG
+235 GTPEQFGQLVVARG
-249 DDGYPIRLGELARVE
+249 EDGYPIRLGELARIE
-264 VAPADVRSSFRAN
+264 VAPADERSEFRAN
-277 GRPAVGLGLI
+277 GAPAVGLGVI

-299 AGKAEMAKIAPDLP
+299 AAKAEMARVAQDLP
-313 EGMRIRVNSDSS
+313 EGMQIRVNSDFS

-336 ITLAISAVLVVAVI
+336 ITLSLAAAMVVVVI
-350 FVFLGD
+350 FLFLGD
-356 LRATLIPALTV
+356 LRATAIPALTV

-377 LVALGFSLNI
+377 LLALGFSLNI

-410 IHRRMEQGEPP
+410 IHRRMEHGEPP

-436 LATTVVLVVVFLPLA
+436 LATTVTLVVVFLPLA

-486 SAALLRREE
+486 SAALLRRESE
-495 GRLAHGVTRVFLRVS
+495 NAMARGVTRLFARVS
-510 AAYRGGLG
+510 IFYGRGLT
-518 RFADRPVLSALALLG
+518 RFVERPWLSGVALLG
-533 LLAGCVLLYRA
+533 LLTGCALLYQA

-558 SINVRAPEGAS
+558 SIQVRAPEGAS
-569 YEYTARYMQQ
+569 YDYTARYMRQ
-579 VEASVLARIG
+579 VEGSVLKRLG
-589 TGEVDRTILR
+589 KGEVDRTILR
-599 VPGAGPGQGGGGVN
+599 VPGFGPGSGGGAVN
-613 TGFMI
+613 SGFMV
-618 VSLTDWSRRERSTAQ
+618 VSLSDWSQRSRTTAQ
-633 VAAEIGRE
+633 VANEIGAE

-651 ATPRTGFGTGVGS
+651 ATPRSGFGAG
-664 NFGQP
+664 FGQP
-669 VQVVLGGGSFDELA
+669 VQVVLGGGSFEELA
-683 QWRDALIAR
+683 QWRDELTAR
-692 LAQDAPRLTRLD
+692 LTQDVPGLTRLD

-725 LGVPVE
+725 LGVPVDV
-731 AIGRTLETLLAGRR
+731 IGRTLETLLAGRR
-745 VTTYVDRGEEY
+745 VTTYIDRGEEY

-765 DRANPGDLANI
+765 DRANPADLANI
-776 YVRST
+776 YVRSGT
-781 VSGALIPLANLLAT
+781 SGQLIPLANLLAT
-795 RETAGAAAYNR
+795 RESAGAASYNR
-806 YNRLRSITVSAG
+806 YNRLRSITISAG

-824 LGEALDDVERIAAEV
+824 LGEALNDIERVAAEV

-853 ELKESSQSLL
+853 ELRESSQSLL
-863 LSFGLALVVVFLVL
+863 LSFGMALLVVFLVL
-877 AAQFESWVHPVV
+877 AAQFESFVHPIV

-904 LFVFGYSL
+904 LATFGYSL

-945 APFRE
+945 LPFAE
-950 ALLEAAQIR
+950 ALLEAARIR

-980 QGAGAEARANL
+980 HGAGAEARANL

-997 GVLFSTLLTLYIVPG
+997 GVLFSTLLTLYVVPG

-1025 RTAARLEAQA
+1025 RVAAQLEQQS
-1035 RGPAGPLPDK
+1035 RDTPLHDK

>member
-12 VFATVINALLVVF
+12 VLATVINALLVVF
-25 GLFALASV
+25 GLFALANV

-40 IDPPIVSISTN
+40 IDAPIVSVSTN

-60 ETKITQL
+60 ETKITQVI
-67 LEDRVAG
+67 EDRIAG

-81 ASTSAEGRSNIIVEF
+81 SSTSSDGRSNITVEF
-96 NLSRDVDDAANDVRD
+96 TLSRDIDAAANDVRD
-111 RVSRALGDLPDE
+111 RVARAINNLPDE
-123 ADPPEISKAD
+123 SDPPEISKAD

-139 LWLVIDSDRLSP
+139 LWMVLSSDRLTP
-151 LELTDYADRYLVDRL
+151 IELSDYADRFLVDRL
-166 GAIDGVSAIRVG
+166 GAIEGVSAIRIG

-189 DRKALAARGLTAADV
+189 DRKALAARGLTSADV
-204 EAALRAQNVER
+204 ETALRNQNAER

-221 STEREFTL
+221 STDREFTL

-249 DDGYPIRLGELARVE
+249 DDGYPVRLGELARVE
-264 VAPADVRSSFRAN
+264 VAPADLRNEFRAN
-277 GRPAVGLGLI
+277 GNPAVGLGI
-287 KQSKANTLTVAR
+287 VKQSKANTLTVAR
-299 AGKAEMAKIAPDLP
+299 AAKAEMARIAADLP
-313 EGMRIRVNSDSS
+313 EGMQIRVNSDFS
-325 LFVEASLREVS
+325 LFVEASLKEVT
-336 ITLAISAVLVVAVI
+336 ITLGIAALLVVAEI
-350 FVFLGD
+350 FLFLGD
-356 LRATLIPALTV
+356 LRATVIPALTV

-377 LVALGFSLNI
+377 LHALGFSLNI

-410 IHRRMEQGEPP
+410 IHRRMEEGEPP

-451 LLEGNVGRLF
+451 LLEGNIGRLF

-474 SGIVALTLAPVL
+474 SGIVALTLGPVL
-486 SAALLRREE
+486 SAAMLKRDADNPMAQRVTRFFTRVSTGYRAGLRRFVE
-495 GRLAHGVTRVFLRVS
+495 
-510 AAYRGGLG
+510 
-518 RFADRPVLSALALLG
+518 RPWLSAVALAGLLTGCALLYQ
-533 LLAGCVLLYRA
+533 V

-558 SINVRAPEGAS
+558 NISVRAPEGAS
-569 YEYTARYMQQ
+569 FEYTSRYMRQ
-579 VEASVLARIG
+579 VEGMVLARLG
-589 TGEVDRTILR
+589 KGEVDRTILR
-599 VPGAGPGQGGGGVN
+599 VPGFGGSASTN
-613 TGFMI
+613 TGNMV
-618 VSLTDWSRRERSTAQ
+618 VSLTDWDARDRTTIE
-633 VAAEIGRE
+633 VAAEVGRE

-651 ATPRTGFGTGVGS
+651 AIPRGGFGQG
-664 NFGQP
+664 FGQP
-669 VQVVLGGGSFDELA
+669 VQVVLGGGSFEELA
-683 QWRDALIAR
+683 QWRDTLLAR
-692 LAQDAPRLTRLD
+692 LATDAPRLTRLD

-715 LDVDLKRAGD
+715 LDIDLKRSGD

-731 AIGRTLETLLAGRR
+731 VIGRTLETLLAGRR
-745 VTTYVDRGEEY
+745 VTTYIDRGEEY

-781 VSGALIPLANLLAT
+781 TSGQLIPLANVLAT
-795 RETAGAAAYNR
+795 RETAGAATYNR
-806 YNRLRSITVSAG
+806 YNRLRSITISAG
-818 LAPGYT
+818 LTPGYT
-824 LGEALDDVERIAAEV
+824 LGEALNDVERIAAEV
-839 LPPSARLSYKGDSR
+839 LPGSARLSYKGDSR

-863 LSFGLALVVVFLVL
+863 LSFGLALLVVFLVL
-877 AAQFESWVHPVV
+877 SAQFESFVHPVV

-904 LFVFGYSL
+904 LGALGYTL

-940 RRDAG
+940 RRDQG
-945 APFRE
+945 LPFEE
-950 ALLEAAQIR
+950 ALYEAAAIR

-966 SVATVAGAVPLILA
+966 SVATVAGAVPLVFSG
-980 QGAGAEARANL
+980 GAGAEARENL

-997 GVLFSTLLTLYIVPG
+997 GVLFSTLLTLYVVPG
-1012 YYALLARRSGSPG
+1012 YYALLARRTGSPG
-1025 RTAARLEAQA
+1025 RVAAKLAEQS
-1035 RGPAGPLPDK
+1035 RGHDIVPDK

>member
-12 VFATVINALLVVF
+12 VLATVINALLVVF
-25 GLFALASV
+25 GLFALANV

-40 IDPPIVSISTN
+40 IDPPIVSVSTN

-60 ETKITQL
+60 ETKITQV
-67 LEDRVAG
+67 LEDRIAG

-81 ASTSAEGRSNIIVEF
+81 SSVSSDGRSNITVEF
-96 NLSRDVDDAANDVRD
+96 TLSRDVDAAANDVRD
-111 RVSRALGDLPDE
+111 RVARAVNNLPDE

-133 VDANPI
+133 IDANPI
-139 LWLVIDSDRLSP
+139 LWMVLSSTQLDP
-151 LELTDYADRYLVDRL
+151 IELSDYADRFLLDRL
-166 GAIDGVSAIRVG
+166 GAIDGVSAIRIG

-189 DRKALAARGLTAADV
+189 DRKALAARGLTSADV
-204 EAALRAQNVER
+204 ELALRNQNVER

-235 ATPADFAQLVVARG
+235 GSPEQFAQLVVARG
-249 DDGYPIRLGELARVE
+249 ADGYPVRLGELARVE
-264 VAPADVRSSFRAN
+264 VAPADLRNEFRAN
-277 GRPAVGLGLI
+277 GAPAVGLGII

-299 AGKAEMAKIAPDLP
+299 AAKVEMAKIAADLP
-313 EGMRIRVNSDSS
+313 AGMQIRVNSDFS

-336 ITLAISAVLVVAVI
+336 VTLAIAALLVVIVI
-350 FVFLGD
+350 FLFLGD
-356 LRATLIPALTV
+356 LRATVIPALTV

-377 LVALGFSLNI
+377 LLALGFSLNI

-410 IHRRMEQGEPP
+410 IHRRMEHGEPP

-436 LATTVVLVVVFLPLA
+436 LATTITLVVVFLPLA

-468 AAAVAC
+468 AAAVGC

-486 SAALLRREE
+486 SAALLKRDEDNPMAQR
-495 GRLAHGVTRVFLRVS
+495 VTRLFARISSGYRSGLLRFVQRPILS
-510 AAYRGGLG
+510 AA
-518 RFADRPVLSALALLG
+518 ALLG
-533 LLAGCVLLYRA
+533 LLAGCVLLYGV

-558 SINVRAPEGAS
+558 NISVRAPEGAS
-569 YEYTARYMQQ
+569 YEYTSRYMRQ
-579 VEASVLARIG
+579 VEGMVLQRLG
-589 TGEVDRTILR
+589 KGEVDRTILR
-599 VPGAGPGQGGGGVN
+599 VPGFGGSSSAN
-613 TGFMI
+613 TGNMVI
-618 VSLTDWSRRERSTAQ
+618 SLTDWDARERTTVE

-651 ATPRTGFGTGVGS
+651 AIPRAGFGSG
-664 NFGQP
+664 FGQP
-669 VQVVLGGGSFDELA
+669 VQVVLGGGSFEELA
-683 QWRDALIAR
+683 QWRDALMAR
-692 LAQDAPRLTRLD
+692 LAQDHPQITRLD
-704 SDYKETLPTLE
+704 SDYKETLPTLD

-731 AIGRTLETLLAGRR
+731 VIGRTLETLLAGRR
-745 VTTYVDRGEEY
+745 VTTYIDRGEEY

-781 VSGALIPLANLLAT
+781 TSGQLIPLANLLTT
-795 RETAGAAAYNR
+795 RETAGAASYNR
-806 YNRLRSITVSAG
+806 YNRLRSITVSGG

-824 LGEALDDVERIAAEV
+824 LGEALDDIEKVAAEV
-839 LPPSARLSYKGDSR
+839 LPGSARLSYRGDSR

-863 LSFGLALVVVFLVL
+863 LTFGLALLVVFLVL
-877 AAQFESWVHPVV
+877 AAQFESFVHPVV

-904 LFVFGYSL
+904 LAVFGYSL

-945 APFRE
+945 QPFAE
-950 ALLEAAQIR
+950 ALLEAAAIR

-966 SVATVAGAVPLILA
+966 SVATIAGAVPLILSG
-980 QGAGAEARANL
+980 GAGAESRENL

-997 GVLFSTLLTLYIVPG
+997 GVLFSTLLTLYVVPG
-1012 YYALLARRSGSPG
+1012 YYALLARNTGSPG
-1025 RTAARLEAQA
+1025 RVAAKLVEQS
-1035 RGPAGPLPDK
+1035 RGHDIVPDK

>member
-12 VFATVINALLVVF
+12 VFATVVNALLVVF
-25 GLFALASV
+25 GLFALANV

-40 IDPPIVSISTN
+40 IDPPIVSVSTS

-60 ETKITQL
+60 ETKITQV
-67 LEDRVAG
+67 LEDRIAG

-81 ASTSAEGRSNIIVEF
+81 SSTSSDGRSNVTIEF

-111 RVSRALGDLPDE
+111 RVSRALGNLPEE

-139 LWLVIDSDRLSP
+139 LWMVVSSDRLTP
-151 LELTDYADRYLVDRL
+151 IELSDYAERYLVDRL
-166 GAIDGVSAIRVG
+166 GAIDGVSAIRIG
-178 GERRPAMRIWL
+178 GERRPSMRIWL
-189 DRKALAARGLTAADV
+189 DRKALAARGLTAAEV
-204 EAALRAQNVER
+204 ETALRTQNVER

-235 ATPADFAQLVVARG
+235 TTPEQFAQLVVARG

-264 VAPADVRSSFRAN
+264 VAPADLRGDFRAN
-277 GRPAVGLGLI
+277 GQPAVGLGII

-299 AGKAEMAKIAPDLP
+299 AAKAELARIIPDLP
-313 EGMRIRVNSDSS
+313 EGMQMRVNSDFS

-336 ITLAISAVLVVAVI
+336 VTLAISALMVVVVI
-350 FVFLGD
+350 FLFLGD
-356 LRATLIPALTV
+356 LRATVIPALTV

-377 LVALGFSLNI
+377 IAALGFSLNI

-410 IHRRMEQGEPP
+410 IHRRMEEGEPP

-486 SAALLRREE
+486 SAALLKRDADNPMAQR
-495 GRLAHGVTRVFLRVS
+495 VTRVFQRVS
-510 AAYRGGLG
+510 ARYEGGLRRFVG
-518 RFADRPVLSALALLG
+518 RPALSGLALVV
-533 LLAGCVLLYRA
+533 LLAGCALLYQA

-553 DRGQF
+553 DRGQL

-569 YEYTARYMQQ
+569 YDYTARYMRQ
-579 VEASVLARIG
+579 VEGAVLARLG
-589 TGEVDRTILR
+589 KGEVDRTILR
-599 VPGAGPGQGGGGVN
+599 IPGFGPIGSAVN
-613 TGFMI
+613 TGFMV
-618 VSLTDWSRRERSTAQ
+618 VSLTDWSERERTTAQ
-633 VAAEIGRE
+633 VASEIGRE
-641 LAQLPGVRAT
+641 LAALPGVRAI
-651 ATPRTGFGTGVGS
+651 ATPRSGFGTG
-664 NFGQP
+664 FGQP
-669 VQVVLGGGSFDELA
+669 VQVVLGGGSFEELA

-692 LAQDAPRLTRLD
+692 LQQDYPDLTRLD

-731 AIGRTLETLLAGRR
+731 VIGRTLETLLAGRR
-745 VTTYVDRGEEY
+745 VTTYIDRGEEY

-781 VSGALIPLANLLAT
+781 NTGALIPLANVLTT
-795 RETAGAAAYNR
+795 RETAGAGSYNR
-806 YNRLRSITVSAG
+806 HNRLRAITISAG
-818 LAPGYT
+818 LTPGYT
-824 LGEALDDVERIAAEV
+824 LGEALADVERVAAEV
-839 LPPSARLSYKGDSR
+839 LPASARLSYKGDSR
-853 ELKESSQSLL
+853 DLKESGQSLL
-863 LSFGLALVVVFLVL
+863 LSFGLALLVVFLVL
-877 AAQFESWVHPVV
+877 AAQFESFVHPLV

-904 LFVFGYSL
+904 LGTFGYSL
-912 NIYSQIGVILLI
+912 NIYSQIGIILLI

-945 APFRE
+945 VAFGE

-966 SVATVAGAVPLILA
+966 SVATVAGALPLILA
-980 QGAGAEARANL
+980 HGAGAEARENL

-997 GVLFSTLLTLYIVPG
+997 GVLFSTLLTLYVVPG
-1012 YYALLARRSGSPG
+1012 YYALLARNSGSPG
-1025 RTAARLEAQA
+1025 RVAAKLAEQS
-1035 RGPAGPLPDK
+1035 RGREVVSDK

>member
-12 VFATVINALLVVF
+12 VLATVINALLVVF
-25 GLFALASV
+25 GLFALANV

-40 IDPPIVSISTN
+40 IDPPIVSVSTN

-67 LEDRVAG
+67 LEDRIAG
-74 IEGLRTL
+74 IEGLRTM
-81 ASTSAEGRSNIIVEF
+81 SSFSSDGRSTITIEF
-96 NLSRDVDDAANDVRD
+96 NLSRDVDAAANDVRD
-111 RVSRALGDLPDE
+111 RVSRALAQLPDE

-133 VDANPI
+133 IDANPI
-139 LWLVIDSDRLSP
+139 LWMVLSSDRLSSI
-151 LELTDYADRYLVDRL
+151 ELSDYADRYLVDRL
-166 GAIDGVSAIRVG
+166 GAIDGVSAVRLG

-189 DRKALAARGLTAADV
+189 DRKALAARGLTAAEV
-204 EAALRAQNVER
+204 EQALRSQNVER

-235 ATPADFAQLVVARG
+235 NTPAAFGALVVARG
-249 DDGYPIRLGELARVE
+249 DDGYPIRLGELARIE
-264 VAPADVRSSFRAN
+264 VAPADLRSEFRAN
-277 GRPAVGLGLI
+277 GAPAIGLGI
-287 KQSKANTLTVAR
+287 VKQSKANTLTVAR
-299 AGKAEMAKIAPDLP
+299 AAKAEMQKVRAELP
-313 EGMRIRVNSDSS
+313 EGMQIRVNSDFS

-336 ITLAISAVLVVAVI
+336 VTLAISALLVVVVI
-350 FVFLGD
+350 FLFLGD
-356 LRATLIPALTV
+356 LRATVIPALTV

-410 IHRRMEQGEPP
+410 IHRRMEEGEPP

-436 LATTVVLVVVFLPLA
+436 LATTVTLVVVFLPLA
-451 LLEGNVGRLF
+451 LLEGNIGRLF

-474 SGIVALTLAPVL
+474 SGVVALSLAPVL
-486 SAALLRREE
+486 SAALLRRDVDNP
-495 GRLAHGVTRVFLRVS
+495 LARRVTQVFERVS
-510 AAYRGGLG
+510 ARYRTGLG
-518 RFADRPVLSALALLG
+518 AFVDRPWLSAVG
-533 LLAGCVLLYRA
+533 LVVLLVGAAALYRL

-558 SINVRAPEGAS
+558 VITARAPEGAS
-569 YEYTARYMQQ
+569 YEYMSRYMHQ
-579 VEASVLARIG
+579 VEAIVQQRMG
-589 TGEVDRTILR
+589 KGEVDRTVMR
-599 VPGAGPGQGGGGVN
+599 VPGGGGGIGGPVAIN
-613 TGFMI
+613 SGNMV
-618 VSLTDWSRRERSTAQ
+618 VSLTDWSQRERTTVQ
-633 VAAEIGRE
+633 VAAEIGAE
-641 LAQLPGVRAT
+641 LAQLPGIRAI
-651 ATPRTGFGTGVGS
+651 ATPRSGFGSG
-664 NFGQP
+664 FGQP
-669 VQVVLGGGSFDELA
+669 VQVVLGGAPSYEELA
-683 QWRDALIAR
+683 AWRDALMAK
-692 LAQDAPRLTRLD
+692 LSQDHPQITRLD
-704 SDYKETLPTLE
+704 SDYKETQPTLE

-725 LGVPVE
+725 LGVPIDVI
-731 AIGRTLETLLAGRR
+731 ARTLETLLAGRR
-745 VTTYVDRGEEY
+745 VTTYLDRGEEY

-765 DRANPGDLANI
+765 DRSNPSDVANI
-776 YVRST
+776 YVRSAS
-781 VSGALIPLANLLAT
+781 SGQLIPLQNLLAT
-795 RETAGAAAYNR
+795 RETAGAATYNR
-806 YNRLRSITVSAG
+806 YNRLRSITVTGG

-824 LGEALDDVERIAAEV
+824 LGQALDDIERAAAVV
-839 LPPSARLSYKGDSR
+839 LPPTARLSYKGDSR

-863 LSFGLALVVVFLVL
+863 LSFGLALLIVFLVL
-877 AAQFESWVHPVV
+877 AAQFESFVHPLV

-904 LFVFGYSL
+904 LATFGYSL
-912 NIYSQIGVILLI
+912 NIYSQIGIILLI

-945 APFRE
+945 LPFAE

-966 SVATVAGAVPLILA
+966 SVATVAGAIPLILA
-980 QGAGAEARANL
+980 HGAGAEARENL

-997 GVLFSTLLTLYIVPG
+997 GVLFSTLLTLYVVPG

-1025 RTAARLEAQA
+1025 RVAARLAEQA
-1035 RGPAGPLPDK
+1035 RGRDVVSDK

>member
-12 VFATVINALLVVF
+12 VLATVINALLVVF

-40 IDPPIVSISTN
+40 IDPPVVSVSTD

-60 ETKITQL
+60 ETKITQV
-67 LEDRVAG
+67 LEDRIAG

-81 ASTSAEGRSNIIVEF
+81 SSTSSDGRSNITIEF
-96 NLSRDVDDAANDVRD
+96 NLSRDVDAAANDVRD
-111 RVSRALGDLPDE
+111 RISRALGNLPVE
-123 ADPPEISKAD
+123 AEPPEVSKAD

-139 LWLVIDSDRLSP
+139 LWMVLSSDRLNP
-151 LELTDYADRYLVDRL
+151 LELSDYADRYLVDRL
-166 GAIDGVSAIRVG
+166 GAVDGVSAIRFG
-178 GERRPAMRIWL
+178 GDRPAMRIWL
-189 DRKALAARGLTAADV
+189 DRKALAARGLTSADV
-204 EAALRAQNVER
+204 EAALRSQNVER

-249 DDGYPIRLGELARVE
+249 ADGYPVRLGELARVE
-264 VAPADVRSSFRAN
+264 VASEDRRNEFRAN
-277 GRPAVGLGLI
+277 GRPAVGLGII

-299 AGKAEMAKIAPDLP
+299 AAKAEMAKIAVDLP
-313 EGMRIRVNSDSS
+313 EGMQIRVNSDFS
-325 LFVEASLREVS
+325 LFVEASLREV
-336 ITLAISAVLVVAVI
+336 TLTLLIAAGLVVVVI
-350 FVFLGD
+350 FLFLGD
-356 LRATLIPALTV
+356 LRATVIPALTV

-377 LVALGFSLNI
+377 LNALGFSLNI

-410 IHRRMEQGEPP
+410 IHRRMEEGEPP

-436 LATTVVLVVVFLPLA
+436 IATTVVLVVVFLPLA

-474 SGIVALTLAPVL
+474 SGVVALTLAPVL
-486 SAALLRREE
+486 SAALLKRDVDNPMAQR
-495 GRLAHGVTRVFLRVS
+495 VTRVFARISTGYRAGLLRFVE
-510 AAYRGGLG
+510 
-518 RFADRPVLSALALLG
+518 RPWLSGAALAG
-533 LLAGCVLLYRA
+533 LLAGCAVLYQV
-544 LPREFTPPE
+544 LPREFTPSE

-558 SINVRAPEGAS
+558 NISVRAPEGAS
-569 YEYTARYMQQ
+569 FEYTSRYMRQ
-579 VEASVLARIG
+579 VEGMVLARLG
-589 TGEVDRTILR
+589 KGEVDRTILR
-599 VPGAGPGQGGGGVN
+599 VPGFGGAAGVN
-613 TGFMI
+613 TGNMV
-618 VSLTDWSRRERSTAQ
+618 VSLTDWGARERSTVE
-633 VAAEIGRE
+633 VAAEVGRE

-651 ATPRTGFGTGVGS
+651 AIPRGGFGQG
-664 NFGQP
+664 FGQP
-669 VQVVLGGGSFDELA
+669 VQVVLGGGSFEELA
-683 QWRDALIAR
+683 HWRDALIAR
-692 LAQDAPRLTRLD
+692 LSAEVPQITRLD

-731 AIGRTLETLLAGRR
+731 VIGRTLETLLAGRR
-745 VTTYVDRGEEY
+745 VTTYLDRGEEY

-765 DRANPGDLANI
+765 DRSNPGDLANI

-781 VSGALIPLANLLAT
+781 TSGQLIPLANVLAT
-795 RETAGAAAYNR
+795 RETAGAATYNR
-806 YNRLRSITVSAG
+806 YNRLRSITVSGG

-824 LGEALDDVERIAAEV
+824 LGEALAAIERVAAEV
-839 LPPSARLSYKGDSR
+839 LPASARLSYKGDSR

-863 LSFGLALVVVFLVL
+863 LSFGLALLVVFLVL
-877 AAQFESWVHPVV
+877 AAQFESFVHPVV

-904 LFVFGYSL
+904 LGALGYSL

-940 RRDAG
+940 RRDVG
-945 APFRE
+945 LPFDQ
-950 ALLEAAQIR
+950 ALLEAAGVR

-966 SVATVAGAVPLILA
+966 SVATVAGALPLVFSG
-980 QGAGAEARANL
+980 GAGAEARENL
-991 GIVVFW
+991 GVVVFW
-997 GVLFSTLLTLYIVPG
+997 GVLFSTLLTLYVVPG
-1012 YYALLARRSGSPG
+1012 YYALLARRTGSPG
-1025 RTAARLEAQA
+1025 RVAAKLEQQA
-1035 RGPAGPLPDK
+1035 RGHGAVPQK